1 MDPQQPVNYR
11 FLQYSDP
18 ISSTTNQS
26 PSNPTVLTNYYNYY
40 QQFNNSSYS
49 TPNSTSSSD
58 ASSSSSLSP
67 STSYYYQNPSSSY
80 YYNHYGSYYDYSQ
93 YQGNYYQSYA
103 NNQYNSSTPTEYQN
117 QQPQLFDQST
127 SLDNSVEK
135 AKSAIKTSAIR
146 NLLEE
151 LDDEGIYSSFS
162 LSLLI
167 SFILIYRM
175 TNNHDLCK
183 YK

>member
-1 MDPQQPVNYR
+1 MDSQQPVNYR

-18 ISSTTNQS
+18 ISSITNQS
-26 PSNPTVLTNYYNYY
+26 PSNPAVLTNYYNYY

-49 TPNSTSSSD
+49 TPNSTSSSTD
-58 ASSSSSLSP
+58 TSSSSSLSP
-67 STSYYYQNPSSSY
+67 STSYYQNPSSSY

-127 SLDNSVEK
+127 SLYNSIDK
-135 AKSAIKTSAIR
+135 AKSAVKTSANR

-151 LDDEGIYSSFS
+151 LEDEGIYVF
-162 LSLLI
+162 
-167 SFILIYRM
+167 F
-175 TNNHDLCK
+175 
-183 YK
+183 